1 MQNSYVHSAG
11 QWHLVNNAYA
21 HTAGQWHLVNNAYVH
36 YNGSWHLA
44 KSAGSNLD
52 EIYDNPGAY
61 TYVVPDGVYNVQVQY
76 PTPSGKQSLNLY
88 KVIPGQ
94 EIKVN
99 VGIYASTSSIVVNTS
114 TYVLPAFDTLV
125 ATINTEIPS
134 QLDVEF
140 SAATPTGAAVS
151 ISSTNAGAKDI
162 AAASGAIYN
171 VLYYSTYQDQTYN
184 ATINLTPVKSE
195 LINWPNARIVRTAW
209 SGRNRV
215 STTIPLDLK
224 TGNFYTAGFTQND
237 DGPGSG
243 SAPYSFVFNV
253 QQILKIVITPI
264 APDLAV
270 SSMSIPTVL
279 NNAIAGVV
287 FNTQFNVIGGQA
299 PFTWTSTPS
308 TYGSGV
314 TLITSGGLFSYTT
327 SSAGT
332 YSFSVRV
339 TDSTGAYVS
348 KSYNLSI
355 TGVSAQPSTTPVISS
370 ITPTSGS
377 VDGGTSITINGS
389 NFTGATGATFGGAAG
404 TGFNVL
410 SDTVISV
417 TTPAGSAG
425 TADVRVYN
433 DITYGDGGNIF
444 TYVATGP
451 TLTIFPGFTV
461 SPGNYPIP
469 FTPIITLSSGSGNL
483 TWQLSNGTYTY
494 SGSQSITAGT
504 SVTLSINAHTGTNYT
519 LTANVGSIV
528 ATPATGMPIGS

>member
-11 QWHLVNNAYA
+11 QWHLVNNAY
-21 HTAGQWHLVNNAYVH
+21 VH
-36 YNGSWHLA
+36 YNGGWHLA

-52 EIYDNPGAY
+52 EVYDNPGAY

-99 VGIYASTSSIVVNTS
+99 VGTYASTSSIVVSTS

-125 ATINTEIPS
+125 ATISTQIPS
-134 QLDVEF
+134 QLNVEF
-140 SAATPTGAAVS
+140 SAATPTGQAVS
-151 ISSTNAGAKDI
+151 ISATHADATAI
-162 AAASGAIYN
+162 AAAAGAIYD
-171 VLYYSTYQDQTYN
+171 VLFYSEGWQDQTVS
-184 ATINLTPVKSE
+184 ASINLTPVKSE
-195 LINWPNARIVRTAW
+195 LINWPNAQIVRSAW
-209 SGRNRV
+209 SGRNTN
-215 STTIPLDLK
+215 SITIPLDLK
-224 TGNFYTAGFTQND
+224 TGNFFTSGFKQSD
-237 DGPGSG
+237 DPDRGYGS
-243 SAPYSFVFNV
+243 YSFAFNL
-253 QQILKIVITPI
+253 QQILKVLITPI

-270 SSMSIPTVL
+270 ASMSIPTVL
-279 NNAIAGVV
+279 NNAIAGTV

-299 PFTWTSTPS
+299 PFTWSSIPS

-314 TLITSGGLFSYTT
+314 TLITPSGFFSYTT

-339 TDSTGAYVS
+339 TDSTGAYVN
-348 KSYNLSI
+348 KSYNLS
-355 TGVSAQPSTTPVISS
+355 VLAANSQPSTDPVVSS

-377 VDGGTSITINGS
+377 TSGGTDVTITGQ

-425 TADVRVYN
+425 AADVRVL
-433 DITYGDGGNIF
+433 TSTSYGDGGNIF
-444 TYVATGP
+444 TYVAAGA

-469 FTPIITLSSGSGNL
+469 FTPTITLSSGSGNV

-494 SGSQSITAGT
+494 SGSQSISAG
-504 SVTLSINAHTGTNYT
+504 SPVTLSINAHTGTNYT
-519 LTANVGSIV
+519 LTANVGGII
-528 ATPATGMPIGS
+528 ATPATGMPIGN